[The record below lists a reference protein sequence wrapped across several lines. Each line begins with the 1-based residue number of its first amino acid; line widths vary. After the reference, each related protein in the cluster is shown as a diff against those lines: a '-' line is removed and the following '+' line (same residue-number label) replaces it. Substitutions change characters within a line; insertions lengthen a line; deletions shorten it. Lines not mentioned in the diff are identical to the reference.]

1 MFIFKSSSSSS
12 FSFQSK
18 GSNSESYNQAGIL
31 LARSSS
37 LSRDRL
43 LSPLTFFFSG
53 ACTVE
58 EGMLMLDDFFKQ
70 LDFLNFGLGNN
81 FILIFRS

>member
-1 MFIFKSSSSSS
+1 MLIFKSLSS

-31 LARSSS
+31 LARSSN
-37 LSRDRL
+37 LPRDRP

-70 LDFLNFGLGNN
+70 LDFLNFCLGNN
-81 FILIFRS
+81 FILISRS